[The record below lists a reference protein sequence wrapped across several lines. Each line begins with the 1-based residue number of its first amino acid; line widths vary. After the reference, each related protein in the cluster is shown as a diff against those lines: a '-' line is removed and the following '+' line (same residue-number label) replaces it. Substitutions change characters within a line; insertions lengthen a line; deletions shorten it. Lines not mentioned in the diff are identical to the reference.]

1 MGTAAGSARG
11 DVPLLDGVWWGG
23 EGEGIGDAPPPKA
36 RVAAAELGKARASS
50 AVGGTAERREL
61 RGDRAAQEDLDFGVT
76 MAERKGVPAL
86 GWWLM
91 LVGSLRLASVWFGF
105 FNIWA
110 LRVAVFSQTEMSE
123 IHGRTFGVWTL
134 LTCTLCF
141 LCALNLD
148 NKPLYIATFL
158 SFIYA
163 LGHFLTEYLIYHTMA
178 VGNLSTVGFFAGTS
192 IVWMLL
198 QWNSHGDSRGS
209 HAIKQS

>member
-1 MGTAAGSARG
+1 
-11 DVPLLDGVWWGG
+11 
-23 EGEGIGDAPPPKA
+23 
-36 RVAAAELGKARASS
+36 
-50 AVGGTAERREL
+50 
-61 RGDRAAQEDLDFGVT
+61 
-76 MAERKGVPAL
+76 MAEKGGRKSVPAL

-110 LRVAVFSQTEMSE
+110 LRVAVFSQIEMTE

-141 LCALNLD
+141 LCAFNLE

-178 VGNLSTVGFFAGTS
+178 AANLSTVGFFAG
-192 IVWMLL
+192 IVSLL
-198 QWNSHGDSRGS
+198 EYFVMFVCNIIRFEYYLL
-209 HAIKQS
+209 ALITVR